1 MDDEFNGVIFK
12 VARLDLDL
20 EKQDMLF
27 IFCIFHDLRIN
38 VSSSPAI
45 FSQIFCGD
53 FYASGQCREQDS
65 VGIGDFTILGC
76 LTKNVYFPIL
86 QNKHFLWDTLI

>member
-27 IFCIFHDLRIN
+27 IYCIFHNLRIN
-38 VSSSPAI
+38 FSIITSI
-45 FSQIFCGD
+45 FSEIFFGA
-53 FYASGQCREQDS
+53 FYTSGQCREQDS

-86 QNKHFLWDTLI
+86 QNKHFL